1 MAKKEVEEE
10 EPLKEVKV
18 EEEEPLVKRNEYVE
32 PVMLNGEERLEITN
46 EWAGKVKKML
56 YLDHSSPPSEVTLP
70 RVATALMNVKPEAY
84 IPQFISLGPY
94 HHWRLKK
101 DSASSAR
108 GTYQG
113 CSLQISTAE
122 EYKVKTAARV
132 SQILSEDSEHR
143 QSFISMV
150 KTIEGMKSDIE
161 RFYDWKIGDGQ
172 CSENFALMMAVD
184 SAFLLRF
191 LFSLFRVHPR
201 PADTAPAQQA
211 EFSGSR
217 NVQEQPMT
225 SFSDPH
231 KPQPVGT
238 PPSGFASH
246 DAGVNLSAL
255 QVCIKCDM
263 LKLEN
268 QIPLSVLKQV
278 FEKGKNVLAYEHERQ
293 FSYLLKKA
301 YTVLSP
307 FEVGKADNNLKIDDT
322 KSHLLDCMQ
331 AIVSP
336 FLQMTADQKDN
347 RPDLPI
353 FQKAKYALADFVAAV
368 CGLFI
373 AHPVNRGHPDF
384 LTAYNAEQLDG
395 AGIQFKSFSD
405 AREQI
410 RFDKYSGTF
419 YLPRVTVSHT
429 HTEVFLRNMMAL
441 EFNEPARPNSVTRYV
456 GLMDCL
462 IDTPRDVRLLRDC
475 EVIRGTS
482 LMLTDEHVA
491 KMWDG
496 MCQPFFTGHLE
507 PPEELKQALQ
517 DELIK
522 KYYKSRIKRALQEFH
537 QEYLSRP
544 WKVIALLIGCC
555 VLAITVIQGYCSF
568 TECTGKSDVKSST
581 QKWSHGV

>member
-1 MAKKEVEEE
+1 MAEKEVEEE

-18 EEEEPLVKRNEYVE
+18 EEEEPLVTRNEYVE
-32 PVMLNGEERLEITN
+32 PVRLNGEERLEIPK
-46 EWAGKVKKML
+46 EWAGRVKTML
-56 YLDHSSPPSEVTLP
+56 YLDHNSPPSEVTLP
-70 RVATALMNVKPEAY
+70 RVATALMNVNPEAY
-84 IPQFISLGPY
+84 NPQFISLGPY
-94 HHWRLKK
+94 HHWKLKK

-113 CSLQISTAE
+113 CGLQISIAE
-122 EYKVKTAARV
+122 EYKVKTVARV
-132 SQILSEDSEHR
+132 SQTLSEHS

-150 KTIEGMKSDIE
+150 KAIEGMKSDIE

-184 SAFLLRF
+184 SAFLIRF

-201 PADTAPAQQA
+201 PEYTAPAHQA
-211 EFSGSR
+211 EPSGSR
-217 NVQEQPMT
+217 HEQA
-225 SFSDPH
+225 
-231 KPQPVGT
+231 QPVGT
-238 PPSGFASH
+238 PSPSGFAPH

-278 FEKGKNVLAYEHERQ
+278 FEKGKDVLAYEHERE

-307 FEVGKADNNLKIDDT
+307 FEVGKADNQLNIDDALAT

-336 FLQMTADQKDN
+336 FLQMTADEKDN

-353 FQKAKYALADFVAAV
+353 FQKAKYSLAYFVAAV
-368 CGLFI
+368 CGIFI
-373 AHPVNRGHPDF
+373 THPLNRGHPDF
-384 LTAYNAEQLDG
+384 LTAYNAEQLDR
-395 AGIQFKSFSD
+395 AGIECKSFSNS
-405 AREQI
+405 REQI

-419 YLPRVTVSHT
+419 YLPRITVSHT

-462 IDTPRDVRLLRDC
+462 IDTPRDVRLLMDC
-475 EVIRGTS
+475 DVIRRTS
-482 LMLTDEHVA
+482 LMLTDDHVA

-537 QEYLSRP
+537 GEYLSRP

-568 TECTGKSDVKSST
+568 SECTGKSDVKSST
-581 QKWSHGV
+581 QKWRHGV